1 MKSLEEVIADC
12 RADADALARNL
23 DARLAKILR
32 IKMQEV
38 EEAARDY
45 LTFLSEPDAILWS
58 GKGQGFLR
66 ARFAEWQTAG
76 HARLK
81 GRARYYRAI
90 VLPRRAQ
97 IAEQLVKARD
107 EGRAGLADKPRAA

>member
-1 MKSLEEVIADC
+1 MSKSLEQVIADG

-23 DARLAKILR
+23 DARLAKIIRMILGD
-32 IKMQEV
+32 V

-58 GKGQGFLR
+58 GKSAHYLR
-66 ARFAEWQTAG
+66 ARHKDWMDAG

-81 GRARYYRAI
+81 GRVRYYRAI

-97 IAEQLVKARD
+97 LVEAMAKANA
-107 EGRAGLADKPRAA
+107 EGRAGLADGKAA